1 MKYKMLKES
10 DTVLLEQVK
19 SQPYLKQHGHIELF
33 RGISR
38 SLDEITKLEF
48 KFRTQPLDTY
58 RPFHDKVNELSIQS
72 FGIPIRNLL
81 FTYPDMQQSSSYG
94 TPHRIVPIGNNYELY
109 YASDIVDM
117 TADYVAGN
125 NMDENILEHS
135 IDMLYT
141 MDTINDSINSSAL
154 NNSTEK
160 AVNALSIE
168 TDDLVKG
175 FHQHMKTYTL
185 KFLNDDYDKESDEY
199 KEAIAEYNS
208 GQWLEKLVHTFK
220 DNIEMALETNAN
232 EYIEKVEVVE
242 VDDELDEHDIFYD
255 GQGVEIMVHAPD
267 GFYVIP
273 TDIYYEELFN

>member
-10 DTVLLEQVK
+10 DTDLLEQVK

-33 RGISR
+33 RGVQKAF
-38 SLDEITKLEF
+38 DEITKVEF

-58 RPFHDKVNELSIQS
+58 RLFHDKVNELSIQS

-81 FTYPDMQQSSSYG
+81 FTYPDMQQTASYG
-94 TPHRIVPIGNNYELY
+94 SPHRIIPIGDSYELY

-117 TADYVAGN
+117 TGDYSAGS
-125 NMDENILEHS
+125 NMDERILDNAV
-135 IDMLYT
+135 DMLHT
-141 MDTINDSINSSAL
+141 MDTINDSIESQVLIDSA
-154 NNSTEK
+154 EK

-168 TDDLVKG
+168 TNDLVKG
-175 FHQHMKTYTL
+175 FHQHMKSYTL
-185 KFLNDDYDKESDEY
+185 KYLDDYDKESDEY
-199 KEAIAEYNS
+199 KEAIAEYND
-208 GQWLEKLVHTFK
+208 GQWLKQITEAFAQ
-220 DNIEMALETNAN
+220 NIELALESDAN
-232 EYIEKVEVVE
+232 EYLEKVEVVE

-273 TDIYYEELFN
+273 TEVYYEELFN